1 MTRKVLPTAVALV
14 LAIAPLSGLQSG
26 PPGDGDIRTT
36 RDPSTNESVTTLTLM
51 LSGPKGSLPVNLGF
65 AGVRA
70 AGASAVS
77 KIRIDVNMG
86 LFVGELDTKTPH
98 VVFMLDRSSRTVE
111 ASVDA
116 STVLP
121 GRKFIQVP
129 FDAGRLRSLA
139 SAANVSGR
147 VFGVDFVL
155 TARQITAIKEFAAKV
170 APR

>member
-1 MTRKVLPTAVALV
+1 MTRKVLSTVVV
-14 LAIAPLSGLQSG
+14 LALAIIPLSGAQSG

-51 LSGPKGSLPVNLGF
+51 LSGPTGALPVNLGF
-65 AGVRA
+65 AVVRP
-70 AGASAVS
+70 AGASAAS
-77 KIRIDVNMG
+77 KMRIDVNMG

-111 ASVDA
+111 ANVDA

-129 FDAGRLRSLA
+129 FDTGRLKSLA
-139 SAANVSGR
+139 SATNVSGR

-155 TARQITAIKEFAAKV
+155 TARQVSALKEFAKQV
-170 APR
+170 R